1 MTTVLMLREELD
13 RLKRRRMDLVLRADA
28 SIRAAKELLAASS
41 VRELQDID
49 LKTANGHLQQAITAQ
64 DELAEVLKKMRTL
77 EKELGL

>member
-64 DELAEVLKKMRTL
+64 DELAEVLKKMRSL